1 MLIPSIDL
9 LGGRVVQLR
18 QGADLMFADDDLE
31 RWVSRFARFPI
42 VQVIDLDAA
51 LGRGDNGTIVRR
63 LCAARPCQVGGGL
76 RSVDAAMRAVD
87 AGAARVIV
95 GSAFFDDTGVN
106 EERAREF
113 SAAVGADR
121 LIAAI
126 DCRDGKV
133 VTRGWTQS
141 SAIAPTDAARTLQP
155 FVDAFLYTQ
164 VEIEGT
170 MQGLAIEPVLALKA
184 ATSRRIIAAGG
195 IRNHDEVDA
204 LDRLG
209 VDAVVGMAIY
219 TQAMSIER
227 S

>member
-9 LGGRVVQLR
+9 MDGRVVQLR
-18 QGADLMFADDDLE
+18 RGTERMFDDADIGYWLD
-31 RWVSRFARFPI
+31 RFAAFPI

-51 LGRGDNGTIVRR
+51 LERGNNNAIVRR
-63 LCAARPCQVGGGL
+63 LCAARPCQVGGGV
-76 RSVDAAMRAVD
+76 RSVDAVARAVD

-95 GSAFFDDTGVN
+95 GSAFFDDAGVD

-113 SAAVGADR
+113 SAAAGKDR

-126 DCRDGKV
+126 DCRDGYV
-133 VTRGWTQS
+133 VTRGWTRS
-141 SAIAPTDAARTLQP
+141 SVIAPADAARRLQP
-155 FVDAFLYTQ
+155 FVEAFLYTQ

-195 IRNHDEVDA
+195 IRNYDEVDT

-209 VDAVVGMAIY
+209 VGAVVGMAIY